1 MTRFPFAPPPATAA
15 AACVERRP
23 CTRPRRGAPRWATTP
38 ATACR
43 RRRRARRR
51 SRPHRRHSR
60 RPRPRRRYQSHR
72 YAATPATSVSRGG
85 ANPRMAL
92 APLVCMSRPYP
103 PSAHPA
109 GHLPPPHP
117 PSSPPP
123 RGTHAVCNGCSS
135 ACGMRLLDHAV
146 RKSARPARHAARG
159 GRWGAEPRRP
169 TETQTMSKTGTTA
182 GRGG

>member
-92 APLVCMSRPYP
+92 APRPRLHVASIPPVSAPSRPP
-103 PSAHPA
+103 PPPTRH
-109 GHLPPPHP
+109 HPPPHGAHM
-117 PSSPPP
+117 PSA
-123 RGTHAVCNGCSS
+123 TAVAVRVGCGSS
-135 ACGMRLLDHAV
+135 TTLCEKARAQRGMR
-146 RKSARPARHAARG
+146 REEGGGARNRV
-159 GRWGAEPRRP
+159 GRPRRKP
-169 TETQTMSKTGTTA
+169 
-182 GRGG
+182 